1 MTPVNDYTRQTLSL
15 ERSGGTLERRK
26 GIYIVH
32 LHGTYA
38 EMGRQHAELASA
50 VCGDVVPRY
59 MDQLLNK
66 LIALTL
72 PSAAG
77 PVAAFLRRWFHLRNR
92 AGINDEMRA
101 HLAALAKAY
110 GLKPVDAERL
120 FLMPDI
126 FHYLAGH
133 SFMSVM
139 PPPACSGFFACGSAT
154 QDGKVILGRNF
165 DFFGRGVWN
174 TNNAI
179 IIMHPPDG
187 RRICWVGALGVTAGG
202 QAFNDRG
209 MFIGLHTKFT
219 RDLSMTG
226 LPVYS
231 IVHDILANSGC
242 LEEAL
247 NSVSSTRRICG
258 LTLFIADTRARTA
271 AAAGFSARKM
281 EVVRPL
287 DNVLVHTNHYIT
299 KEMKQVEVAPY
310 PWQANS
316 YARFERLAVLL
327 EERRG
332 RLKPEDAPLL
342 LSDCIDPFEDR
353 KRVTGHIVAGANN
366 VQSLVLSPDDDA
378 LWLANAD
385 YPVCHSDRFH
395 GFRISALLDGDTD
408 RYEINDLPGAHQL
421 TETER
426 AAVLEY
432 EEAWTG
438 YFDYM
443 DSGHAVFHLLRAA
456 ELLPDEPIF
465 PRMAGLLLLKQKRY
479 KRALPLL
486 QRNADFP
493 HRSPLT
499 RAEAH
504 LWLGRCL
511 DLLNRRAEAIAQYEC
526 AAGID
531 AHPVSA
537 GAKRHLEKPYRSR
550 DVHGIL
556 LEFIVGTAISKY

>member
-1 MTPVNDYTRQTLSL
+1 MTSVNDNTQHRLSL

-32 LHGTYA
+32 LRGTYA

-50 VCGDVVPRY
+50 VCGDVVPQY
-59 MDQLLNK
+59 MNQLLNK

-72 PSAAG
+72 PSLAG
-77 PVAAFLRRWFHLRNR
+77 PAAAFLRRWFHLRNR

-101 HLAALAKAY
+101 HLAALAKAF

-126 FHYLAGH
+126 FHYLAGN
-133 SFMSVM
+133 SFTSIM
-139 PPPACSGFFACGSAT
+139 PPPACSGFFACDSAT

-209 MFIGLHTKFT
+209 MFVGLHTKFT
-219 RDLSMTG
+219 RDLRMKGS
-226 LPVYS
+226 PVYS
-231 IVHDILANSGC
+231 IVHDILANCTC
-242 LEEAL
+242 LEEAVTY
-247 NSVSSTRRICG
+247 VSSTRRICG
-258 LTLFIADTRARTA
+258 LTLFIADTPAHTA
-271 AAAGFSARKM
+271 AAVGFSARQM

-299 KEMKQVEVAPY
+299 EKMKQVEVAPY

-316 YARFERLAVLL
+316 YARFERLAILL
-327 EERRG
+327 EELRG
-332 RLKPEDAPLL
+332 KLTPGDAPLL
-342 LSDCIDPFEDR
+342 LSDCIDPFEER

-395 GFRISALLDGDTD
+395 GFRISALLDGDTE

-432 EEAWTG
+432 EEAWTE
-438 YFDYM
+438 YFDHM
-443 DSGHAVFHLLRAA
+443 DSSRAVFHLLRAT

-465 PRMAGLLLLKQKRY
+465 PRMAGLLLLKQKQCE
-479 KRALPLL
+479 RALPLL
-486 QRNADFP
+486 RRNAEFA
-493 HRSPLT
+493 HRAPLT

-511 DLLNRRAEAIAQYEC
+511 DLLGKRDEAVVQYER
-526 AAGID
+526 AAQINVS
-531 AHPVSA
+531 PVSA
-537 GAKRHLEKPYRSR
+537 GARRHLEKPYRSR
-550 DVHGIL
+550 DLHGIL